1 MAKRELTDK
10 EKKIL
15 ERIGSSEAAQ
25 RSRQVL
31 DLYRK
36 KDEAD
41 RAYEEAQKKSGFADS
56 GIDTNKYFDVE
67 GADLLAKKKEADA
80 AVAAYEQSNA
90 GKNFKE
96 RASRITMKQFEQ
108 EFADIEKQ
116 KQQLEN
122 EKGSLWDALKPGGV
136 TPSEWY
142 ENRKEKNAQIKELES
157 KEAKYRAVR
166 DEKKSREETDML
178 PDDVKELLDR
188 YNAFDTANEG
198 IDLAN
203 MFTPAQQKSHAQINS
218 QKLKNEQQKQVIAQ
232 QLEKM
237 GYANYKELAEYRK
250 YVTESESTDKFT
262 QEMSDF
268 TEEHPVVS
276 TAANL
281 ALMPSRVVTG
291 AMGTFKGATDSR
303 ETDLRSNPKSYYYA
317 LTRANREKRET
328 IGEGFEDGVLSANT
342 KKFLYETADS
352 ALESLAAGTMF
363 GPASGLALGVGA
375 MNESVIDSLESGATN
390 TQALVNGIVA
400 GVFEGL
406 FESFSLGRLKAMK
419 EVPVKAIKDAVKN
432 VGKSIL
438 VNFSEEANT
447 ELANLIF
454 DTIYNGGTSQYYEA
468 VTALIGQGY
477 SEKEARSR
485 VILDMAKQVGLAG
498 LGGALMGGF
507 FGGYGSAA
515 GRINYNS
522 QLESTGKSIVDE
534 GVAEQ
539 IIAGAKDV
547 KENDSLRALAEE
559 IVLNEKN
566 EYSKKEYRN
575 IGKAAE
581 LLSEQ
586 TSEDSIATI
595 KEAVAKRLEA
605 LGETGDIQL
614 KAEAIT
620 QTAKNRKLTKKQKA
634 ALEQGTYTKRVI
646 NELTDKSE
654 EFSSVWAD
662 KASEEVDNLYKRRY
676 NSVVKSTEKVT
687 DNKAEK
693 STEVTEQKVEEYKG
707 VLTDTLLR
715 DGQDKDVLSA
725 AVDLCFEYGRNGGY
739 TLQDAVGSKAISEKI
754 APEQRKHAYEA
765 GVYQGLKDTANV
777 RYKGDTVSVFVNGFK
792 GKDNI
797 SRKSYTSAFDVF
809 YSEGAH
815 TAKSFDEA
823 LKANSSL
830 LSYIG
835 NGVAQKA
842 FEQGRKL
849 TESQSIVPAVSR
861 KKPVVLG
868 EYKSKTLEEKEVD
881 VFFESLAKKLGVNI
895 TRVQSIN
902 AKNGRR
908 ANAYVDINK
917 GEVVSSASS
926 DNEYQSTIHESVHIA
941 YAYNAEKMRPV
952 AKAVKEFFISKH
964 SAVKLE
970 ETLRSYEQ
978 NYEGDRAAAEE
989 EFIADCIAG
998 MFSTDEGVND
1008 FLSWL
1013 EKDSGYNAEEKKTI
1027 LQKLSDWILEIIDA
1041 IEELMQGKS
1050 LNDVA
1055 AEFAK
1060 EETARFKEIRQMFL
1074 EVLDEVAEG
1083 TVGRETKNTAEGGV
1097 KMSIKVTR
1105 NMAYAEQIE
1114 KYFAGELNRSDSLYL
1129 GVPSEMLQKTGFSSN
1144 PFAMNQGDLRK
1155 SNEKTAKN
1163 KKYSRHGV
1171 PRKFFKNMPKYLN
1184 EAVVFIENENGIT
1197 VVTDYFML
1205 DEKEQVS
1212 YVIAGVLQDEK
1223 MENDTVN
1230 LVKSVYPLDDF
1241 TVRITKAAEKGCLV
1255 ITDKQKAQTILTTV
1269 GVQPSEVSRL
1279 FELSKDSLSQN
1290 IINVKQKQLDII
1302 NKVNPAPN
1310 TYSTWIRSVDD
1321 IKTLA
1326 ETLEDSDWA
1335 DADEFNPDL
1344 TREMIEDAIEKGEI
1358 KVYSSYPIKQGV
1370 FVSPSYM
1377 EAESYSGDGN
1387 VYSKNVSVD
1396 DVAWIDP
1403 TQGMYV
1409 KFSFAGVKA
1418 KTANIDTLDAAQRL
1432 EDIGKADAEDI
1443 RRQTGWFRGMDGM
1456 WRFELDDSKM
1466 VIRDTDITSGET
1478 KLAEVLDYPELFEA
1492 YPQLKNVTISAF
1504 PSIFRF
1510 GVKGSYNSERN
1521 EISLSD
1527 EFLVNSKVYR
1537 ELEAL
1542 KKSDE
1547 YVAYKERLES
1557 VAREHG
1563 EKRLRLSKEFKKIR
1577 ESKLYTDMVDLL
1589 YKLDDEEKV
1598 EEYKKAEK
1606 EWQSSTLGKRYE
1618 DIREELKR
1626 MDEVNPQADV
1636 EKAFR
1641 ESELGK
1647 RYRELTVDVFGGE
1660 VINDKDTRNTL
1671 IHEIQHAIQ
1680 HIEGFASG
1688 ASPAYWKDINANPFS
1703 YTPSEIKQLEDARK
1717 KAADYLYM
1725 IEDEDIRDDAQ
1736 RYWYLNEHYFDDNL
1750 DTDAVDKEI
1759 AEIEA
1764 RAEAFGYQD
1773 KLDRYFELEN
1783 KVSLTFNKIEKR
1795 RKRNPDE
1802 LYRNTAGEI
1811 EARDS
1816 TKRLDMTADER
1827 KNTRPDIDRKDV
1839 VFADGGV
1846 SYDFVGHT
1854 VDGIEVY
1861 ETSEEIKALPY
1872 AERKKIFSNIMSS
1885 QFYGRTAKFFR
1896 NGHDYY
1902 AKFDESSIDKN
1913 IAGDKDSSPKGWR
1926 AKINVGADGNIF
1938 ELVEN
1943 SLYDHSKPETGK
1955 GGAPHKKINYWDY
1968 FVKTV
1973 QIDNMV
1979 YDVLINIRRKNSQ
1992 DYVYSIRLWENKKI
2006 KVSPPVGPSKMSS
2019 VNLGAQHSADNI
2031 SQSND
2036 SVKPSLDWIDFAE
2049 QQAKERSAVS
2059 KVTEL
2064 EKINEELRAQIR
2076 HPGVKHIVSQLAV
2089 QKVARKLKSGY
2100 MSKINFHVLAD
2111 ELNTLYGYIANENG
2125 LNWANVQIHLESI
2138 ATKILDESKFKNPDI
2153 SDYAKEVL
2161 RDVRSV
2167 KMKLNDRQK
2176 AAVASQYGSYN
2187 EFRKRMMGTLVLSE
2201 EGMSLDERWKEL
2213 SGAYPIFDSSV
2224 ADADQPLEMVEV
2236 VAALRSTY
2244 EDMHGM
2250 DYDSAKDMLMTEIY
2264 EQYFEVPETKYVSE
2278 EYAIKLARA
2287 KADYGARVKEAKAE
2301 FKRQRDEAY
2310 KKARAEYGENLK
2322 GIRAEQQE
2330 ELLKAKT
2337 RYNMR
2342 AQNIADTRTKE
2353 KKRAVV
2359 ERNVKRLDKLLRSP
2373 GKGAPSA
2380 GTNKYG
2386 QDYVHLTNIPE
2397 AFRRA
2402 VIDFCSI
2409 FIEHDAGVF
2418 KGVIKKGDSVTV
2430 REKKVE
2436 QLRKIYEMMQ
2446 KSESYLNQTV
2456 AEEMKE
2462 KIDTVAEIM
2471 ADRRLSQLSIE
2482 EIDTVIEVTDYITA
2496 SINAQVAVWVDG
2508 KKSTVEK
2515 EGKAIIAELERKGG
2529 LKYIGDEAYRIG
2541 KTLGV
2546 NNYKP
2551 VYFFERVG
2559 GPLEKL
2565 FLAIQ
2570 NDGQKAYA
2578 RNINAAAAFM
2588 EGINKKYNYQ
2598 KWQDEKELVLE
2609 TVQGH
2614 KLKLTKAQAMHIY
2627 ATAQREMLA
2636 GKDAMHLM
2644 QGGIVFEGE
2653 IEADKVETTKEE
2665 RKADRKAGRKIRKK
2679 KLAVKYKTENGD
2691 AHRIHHDDVS
2701 KISDYLTAEQ
2711 KAFIDECV
2719 NYLSVDMAALGNEIS
2734 MELYG
2739 IKRFIKKYY
2748 IPYNSAKNFIYRKM
2762 GENGNAMLK
2771 NKSFTKETVFGANN
2785 PLVVGDFLEVIVSHI
2800 EEMSMYNAM
2809 VLPLDYFNRVW
2820 NYNDIAIEDDD
2831 TKSRKSVRSAMQ
2843 TAYGTEYVTYVE
2855 QLLEDIN
2862 GGINTDAREKAID
2875 KLTSRFK
2882 KAAVLGS
2889 ASVVIQ
2895 QPSAVVR
2902 AFAEINPIYFAH
2914 LPFKGRKEAWER
2926 ALKYSSTAL
2935 LKDIGGF
2942 DTVSGQST
2950 VDWLTKTEY
2959 KGKDKVLKLFTD
2971 SEYRDDI
2978 LAWGPSFADKVT
2990 WAHIWKA
2997 CEKEVRANNRGVSGE
3012 AFYEA
3017 VGKRFDEVINK
3028 TQVYDSVLTRSAHMR
3043 SKSSTMKAVT
3053 AFMSE
3058 PTTQANML
3066 ASAAFDMKN
3075 GNKGKAVRK
3084 ISAVVGS
3091 QLFNAA
3097 LVSIIYG
3104 ARDDDEDETLAEK
3117 YISELVNN
3125 FLSSLNP
3132 LSIIPLYKDVV
3143 SIMQGFDVKR
3153 ADMNIISK
3161 FVDAIQKVFSK
3172 SDKLSTWD
3180 RVSGVI
3186 GAAGDIWGIPLTN
3199 IIRDSEAVLNVA
3211 KNIKGIEDTTGKGI
3225 LYAISDDFAPE
3236 LQKLEW
3242 YEPSSKDERLY
3253 EAFSS
3258 NDEKMYNRLAAQYK
3272 TGSAIKSAL
3281 KGQIEDGYLEGKLTD
3296 EEAMMQFRRLGFSE
3310 NEAYY
3315 EVRKLK
3321 EPVAEEGSEDSNAAF
3336 RSFSEMQGIQS
3347 AADAELEA
3355 ERKDAEDEGK
3365 TYSADADYT
3374 WLRDKLKV
3382 ADAEGVAEE
3391 IKQLKD
3397 MGVDESKINAV
3408 VKKWLKENDADVQS
3422 QADQSLKGNY
3432 TSYESRIKRIADI
3445 YGVDA
3450 STVASAVRSAAGS
3463 NSDPLEGT
3471 LYALGDLHF
3480 AVESGSDT
3488 TIRTVT
3494 TEILNA
3500 KLKLKLAEGVAYD
3513 DAYKSVKQGIRT
3525 SLISKFKSAYVAGN
3539 STAQAQIRRQ
3549 LWSTGLW
3556 DSLDKLYDTL
3566 DGWVDE

>member
-1 MAKRELTDK
+1 MAKRELTDREK
-10 EKKIL
+10 EIL
-15 ERIGSSEAAQ
+15 GRIGSNEAAQ

-36 KDEAD
+36 QEEAD
-41 RAYEEAQKKSGFADS
+41 KAYEEAKKKSRFTGS
-56 GIDTNKYFDVE
+56 GIGAAAYNHFDTE

-80 AVAAYEQSNA
+80 AVAAFEQSNA
-90 GKNFKE
+90 DSNFRQ
-96 RASRITMKQFEQ
+96 RASRLTMKQFEQ
-108 EFADIEKQ
+108 EFAEIERQ
-116 KQQLEN
+116 KQQLEA
-122 EKGSLWDALKPGGV
+122 EKGSFWDALKPGGV
-136 TPSEWY
+136 TPSQW
-142 ENRKEKNAQIKELES
+142 NASRKEKNAQIEELES

-166 DEKKSREETDML
+166 DEKKSHEETDML
-178 PDDVKELLDR
+178 PDDVKALLDS
-188 YNAFDTANEG
+188 YNALDTANEG
-198 IDLAN
+198 IDFSN
-203 MFTPAQQKSHAQINS
+203 MFTPAQQKSHTQINS
-218 QKLKNEQQKQVIAQ
+218 QKLKNEQQKQAVAE
-232 QLEKM
+232 QLKKM
-237 GYANYKELAEYRK
+237 GYSNYKELAEYRK
-250 YVTESESTDKFT
+250 YVNESEGTDKFT
-262 QEMSDF
+262 QEMSDLSKK
-268 TEEHPVVS
+268 HPVAS

-281 ALMPSRVVTG
+281 ALMPARLMTG
-291 AMGTFKGATDSR
+291 AMGTLKGVTDNK
-303 ETDLRSNPKSYYYA
+303 ETDLGSNPKSTYYT
-317 LTRANREKRET
+317 LTRANKEKRKA
-328 IGEGFEDGVLSANT
+328 IGESFEDGVLSANT

-363 GPASGLALGVGA
+363 GPASGAMLGLGA
-375 MNESVIDSLESGATN
+375 MNESVIESLEGGRTSTE
-390 TQALVNGIVA
+390 ALVNGIAA

-406 FESFSLGRLKAMK
+406 FESLSLGQLKVFK
-419 EVPVKAIKDAVKN
+419 DVPVKTIKDAVKN
-432 VGKSIL
+432 IGKSVL

-447 ELANLIF
+447 EIANLIF
-454 DTIYNGGTSQYYEA
+454 DTMYNGGTSQYYEG
-468 VTALIGQGY
+468 VTALMGQGY

-485 VILDMAKQVGLAG
+485 VIKDMAKQVGLAG
-498 LGGALMGGF
+498 LGGALMGGT
-507 FGGYGSAA
+507 FGAYGSAA
-515 GRINYNS
+515 GAVNYNS
-522 QLESTGKSIVDE
+522 QLQETGRQIVDYDN
-534 GVAEQ
+534 AETLV
-539 IIAGAKDV
+539 AGAKDV
-547 KENDSLRALAEE
+547 QGNDKLRQLAEDIVFNERAQQKTELEGKIAGLKEEIAGITDEKAAKEKKKELRAL
-559 IVLNEKN
+559 EK
-566 EYSKKEYRN
+566 EADSLYTKKDYRN
-575 IGKAAE
+575 VGKASE
-581 LLSEQ
+581 LLAEQ
-586 TSEDSIATI
+586 TSADRTDVIKKAVSERLKKVGEDNAVVADAIVKKATG
-595 KEAVAKRLEA
+595 KRL
-605 LGETGDIQL
+605 
-614 KAEAIT
+614 
-620 QTAKNRKLTKKQKA
+620 TKSEQKA
-634 ALEQGTYTKRVI
+634 YSSSKKALQVYR
-646 NELTDKSE
+646 ELTGYIYDSE
-654 EFSSVWAD
+654 WAR
-662 KASEEVDNLYKRRY
+662 NLNKDINSLYDRRY
-676 NSVVKSTEKVT
+676 NPKLAKTAEPTAPAENEPVVQSKPQTKEY
-687 DNKAEK
+687 
-693 STEVTEQKVEEYKG
+693 EQKVDNVK
-707 VLTDTLLR
+707 VQLKDALLR

-739 TLQDAVGSKAISEKI
+739 TLQDAVGSRAISEKI

-777 RYKGDTVSVFVNGFK
+777 RYKGDTVSVFVNGFT

-797 SRKSYTSAFDVF
+797 SRKSYASAFDVF

-835 NGVAQKA
+835 NGVAQQA
-842 FEQGRKL
+842 FEQGRKFAE
-849 TESQSIVPAVSR
+849 TESTAPAVSR

-868 EYKSKTLEEKEVD
+868 GYKSKTLEEKEVD

-1027 LQKLSDWILEIIDA
+1027 LQKLADWILEIIDA

-1074 EVLDEVAEG
+1074 EALDEVAEG
-1083 TVGRETKNTAEGGV
+1083 TVGRETKNTAESGV

-1105 NMAYAEQIE
+1105 NMDYAEQIR
-1114 KYFAGELNRSDSLYL
+1114 KYFAGELSRSDSLYL
-1129 GVPSEMLQKTGFSSN
+1129 GVPSEMLQKAGFSSN

-1171 PRKFFKNMPKYLN
+1171 PRNFFKNMPKHLN
-1184 EAVVFIENENGIT
+1184 EAVVFIENENGVT

-1212 YVIAGVLQDEK
+1212 YVIAGVLQDAK

-1241 TVRITKAAEKGCLV
+1241 TIRITKAAETGCLV

-1279 FELSKDSLSQN
+1279 FELSRNSLSQN

-1432 EDIGKADAEDI
+1432 EDIGKADAEES
-1443 RRQTGWFRGMDGM
+1443 T
-1456 WRFELDDSKM
+1456 
-1466 VIRDTDITSGET
+1466 TSIKE
-1478 KLAEVLDYPELFEA
+1478 
-1492 YPQLKNVTISAF
+1492 QLKNNTEML
-1504 PSIFRF
+1504 
-1510 GVKGSYNSERN
+1510 NSMN
-1521 EISLSD
+1521 I
-1527 EFLVNSKVYR
+1527 VG
-1537 ELEAL
+1537 
-1542 KKSDE
+1542 
-1547 YVAYKERLES
+1547 RL
-1557 VAREHG
+1557 
-1563 EKRLRLSKEFKKIR
+1563 
-1577 ESKLYTDMVDLL
+1577 
-1589 YKLDDEEKV
+1589 
-1598 EEYKKAEK
+1598 
-1606 EWQSSTLGKRYE
+1606 
-1618 DIREELKR
+1618 
-1626 MDEVNPQADV
+1626 N
-1636 EKAFR
+1636 
-1641 ESELGK
+1641 
-1647 RYRELTVDVFGGE
+1647 
-1660 VINDKDTRNTL
+1660 
-1671 IHEIQHAIQ
+1671 
-1680 HIEGFASG
+1680 
-1688 ASPAYWKDINANPFS
+1688 
-1703 YTPSEIKQLEDARK
+1703 
-1717 KAADYLYM
+1717 
-1725 IEDEDIRDDAQ
+1725 
-1736 RYWYLNEHYFDDNL
+1736 
-1750 DTDAVDKEI
+1750 
-1759 AEIEA
+1759 
-1764 RAEAFGYQD
+1764 
-1773 KLDRYFELEN
+1773 EN
-1783 KVSLTFNKIEKR
+1783 KVFYNKQGIVTWIVDKLKNTGDTIQRKNFGDIVFDIKRIRNGLRYFKTNEERLALALVPDVLRKGVEIGYHSEHKDRIYDTFTFAAPIEINGVRGNMAVVVRASEKNYYKVHRLLLPDGSQFVFNKKGDI
-1795 RKRNPDE
+1795 
-1802 LYRNTAGEI
+1802 
-1811 EARDS
+1811 S
-1816 TKRLDMTADER
+1816 ER
-1827 KNTRPDIDRKDV
+1827 
-1839 VFADGGV
+1839 A
-1846 SYDFVGHT
+1846 
-1854 VDGIEVY
+1854 
-1861 ETSEEIKALPY
+1861 
-1872 AERKKIFSNIMSS
+1872 
-1885 QFYGRTAKFFR
+1885 
-1896 NGHDYY
+1896 
-1902 AKFDESSIDKN
+1902 
-1913 IAGDKDSSPKGWR
+1913 
-1926 AKINVGADGNIF
+1926 
-1938 ELVEN
+1938 
-1943 SLYDHSKPETGK
+1943 
-1955 GGAPHKKINYWDY
+1955 GGANKSSGLSPTENISINSIPDSAEN
-1968 FVKTV
+1968 VKT
-1973 QIDNMV
+1973 
-1979 YDVLINIRRKNSQ
+1979 
-1992 DYVYSIRLWENKKI
+1992 
-2006 KVSPPVGPSKMSS
+2006 
-2019 VNLGAQHSADNI
+2019 
-2031 SQSND
+2031 
-2036 SVKPSLDWIDFAE
+2036 SLDWVEFAE
-2049 QQAKERSAVS
+2049 KQEKERSAVS

-2064 EKINEELRAQIR
+2064 EKIVDELRSKIQ
-2076 HPGVKHIVSQLAV
+2076 HPGVKHIVNTAAV
-2089 QKVARKLKSGY
+2089 QKVARSLKSGY
-2100 MSKINFHVLAD
+2100 MSKINVHVLSD
-2111 ELNTLYGYIANENG
+2111 ELGTLYSYLANENG
-2125 LNWANVQIHLESI
+2125 LNWDNVQIHLENI
-2138 ATKILDESKFKNPDI
+2138 AAKILDESKYKNPDI
-2153 SDYAKEVL
+2153 SEYSKDIL
-2161 RDVRSV
+2161 REIRSV
-2167 KMKLNDRQK
+2167 KIQLNDKQK
-2176 AAVASQYGSYN
+2176 NAVANKYGSYN
-2187 EFRKRMMGTLVLSE
+2187 EFRKKTMGTLVLSN
-2201 EGMSLDERWKEL
+2201 EGMSLDQRWGEL
-2213 SGAYPIFDSSV
+2213 CDKYPMFDKNTS
-2224 ADADQPLEMVEV
+2224 DADQPIVLMDI
-2236 VAALRSTY
+2236 VASLRQTY
-2244 EDMHGM
+2244 EDSYGM
-2250 DYDSAKDMLMTEIY
+2250 DYDSAKEMLMAEIY
-2264 EQYFEVPETKYVSE
+2264 EQYFEVPETKYISE
-2278 EYAIKLARA
+2278 EYALKLARA
-2287 KADYGARVKEAKAE
+2287 KADYGERLKEAKTE
-2301 FKRQRDEAY
+2301 FKRQREEAY
-2310 KKARAEYGENLK
+2310 KKAKAEYGETLK
-2322 GIRAEQQE
+2322 GIREEQQE
-2330 ELLKAKT
+2330 ELLKAKA

-2353 KKRAVV
+2353 KKRNNII
-2359 ERNVKRLDKLLRSP
+2359 RNVKRLDKLLRNP

-2386 QDYVHLTNIPE
+2386 KDYVHLTNIPQE
-2397 AFRRA
+2397 FRKA

-2409 FIEHDAGVF
+2409 FIENDAGVF
-2418 KGVIKKGDSVTV
+2418 SGVVKSDNVTV

-2446 KSESYLNQTV
+2446 KSESYLNQSV
-2456 AEEMKE
+2456 AEEMQK

-2471 ADRRLSQLSIE
+2471 ADKRLSQLSIDE
-2482 EIDTVIEVTDYITA
+2482 LDTVIEVTDYITA
-2496 SINAQVAVWVDG
+2496 SINAQVAVWVEG

-2515 EGKAIIAELERKGG
+2515 EGKAIIAELEKKGG
-2529 LKYIGDEAYRIG
+2529 RKYIGDEAYRIG
-2541 KTLGV
+2541 KALGV

-2570 NDGQKAYA
+2570 NDGQRVYA

-2588 EGINKKYNYQ
+2588 ESINKKYNYK

-2614 KLKLTKAQAMHIY
+2614 RLKLTKAQAMHIY
-2627 ATAQREMLA
+2627 ATARREILA
-2636 GKDAMHLM
+2636 GKDAAHLM

-2653 IEADKVETTKEE
+2653 IEADTVKVKDE
-2665 RKADRKAGRKIRKK
+2665 RTGQKK
-2679 KLAVKYKTENGD
+2679 HKLTSKVFKFKTENGD
-2691 AHRIHHDDVS
+2691 AHRIHYDDVT
-2701 KISDYLTAEQ
+2701 KIEAYLTAEQ
-2711 KAFIDECV
+2711 RAFIDECIK
-2719 NYLSVDMAALGNEIS
+2719 YLSVDMAALGNEIS

-2739 IKRFIKKYY
+2739 IKRFNEKYY

-2785 PLVVGDFLEVIVSHI
+2785 PLVVGDFLEVIASHI

-2820 NYNDIAIEDDD
+2820 NYNDIAVEDDK
-2831 TKSRKSVRSAMQ
+2831 TESRKSVRSAMQ
-2843 TAYGTEYVTYVE
+2843 TAYGSEYVTYIE

-2882 KAAVLGS
+2882 KTAVLGS

-2895 QPSAVVR
+2895 QPSAAVR

-2997 CEKEVRANNRGVSGE
+2997 CEKEARANNRALTGE

-3058 PTTQANML
+3058 PTTQANMI
-3066 ASAAFDMKN
+3066 ASAAFDVKN

-3091 QLFNAA
+3091 QLFNAV

-3104 ARDDDEDETLAEK
+3104 ARDDDENETLAEK
-3117 YISELVNN
+3117 YISEVVNN

-3143 SIMQGFDVKR
+3143 SLMQGFDVKR
-3153 ADMNIISK
+3153 PDMNIISK

-3186 GAAGDIWGIPLTN
+3186 GAVGDIWGIPLTN
-3199 IIRDSEAVLNVA
+3199 IIRDSEALLNVA

-3236 LQKLEW
+3236 FQKLEW
-3242 YEPSSKDERLY
+3242 YEPSSKDKRLY
-3253 EAFSS
+3253 YAFRD
-3258 NDEKMYNRLAAQYK
+3258 NDEKMYNRLASQYK
-3272 TGSAIKSAL
+3272 TGGAIKSAL
-3281 KGQIEDGYLEGKLTD
+3281 KKQIEENYLEEKLTD
-3296 EEAMMQFRRLGFSE
+3296 EGAIAQLRRLGFSE

-3321 EPVAEEGSEDSNAAF
+3321 EPVAEEESEYGNAAF
-3336 RSFSEMQGIQS
+3336 KSFSEMQTIQS
-3347 AADAELEA
+3347 EADAELEA
-3355 ERKDAEDEGK
+3355 ERKEAEDEGE
-3365 TYSADADYT
+3365 TYSEDADYT
-3374 WLRDKLKV
+3374 WLRDKLK
-3382 ADAEGVAEE
+3382 AGNKEAIAEE
-3391 IKQLKD
+3391 IDLLKEK
-3397 MGVDESKINAV
+3397 GVSEDKISSEI
-3408 VKKWLKENDADVQS
+3408 KKWLKENDSDVIS
-3422 QADQSLKGNY
+3422 QAEQSLKGNY
-3432 TSYESRIKRIADI
+3432 SSYESRVKRIADK
-3445 YGVDA
+3445 YGIDE

-3463 NSDPLEGT
+3463 SSDSIEGT
-3471 LYALGDLHF
+3471 VYALGDLHF
-3480 AVESGSDT
+3480 ALDKGSEQ
-3488 TIRTVT
+3488 TISD
-3494 TEILNA
+3494 ISKQIFNA
-3500 KLKLKLAEGVAYD
+3500 KLNLKRNEGEEYDKAYSSVRSGMRSSITSKWKE
-3513 DAYKSVKQGIRT
+3513 AYI
-3525 SLISKFKSAYVAGN
+3525 AGN
-3539 STAQAQIRRQ
+3539 STVKAQIRRR
-3549 LWSTGLW
+3549 LWATGLW

-3566 DGWVDE
+3566 DRWVEE

>member
-1 MAKRELTDK
+1 MAKRELTDREK
-10 EKKIL
+10 EIL

-41 RAYEEAQKKSGFADS
+41 KAYEEAQKKSGFAGN
-56 GIDTNKYFDVE
+56 GIATDKYFDAE
-67 GADLLAKKKEADA
+67 GADLLARKKEADA

-90 GKNFKE
+90 DNNFRE

-116 KQQLEN
+116 KQQLES

-142 ENRKEKNAQIKELES
+142 ENRKEKNAQIKDLES

-178 PDDVKELLDR
+178 PDDVKGLLDR
-188 YNAFDTANEG
+188 YNALDTANEG

-218 QKLKNEQQKQVIAQ
+218 QKLKNEQQKQAVAQ

-291 AMGTFKGATDSR
+291 AMGTLKGATDSR

-352 ALESLAAGTMF
+352 ALESLAAGTLF
-363 GPASGLALGVGA
+363 GHAGGLALGVGA

-390 TQALVNGIVA
+390 TQALVNGIAA
-400 GVFEGL
+400 GVFEGF
-406 FESFSLGRLKAMK
+406 FESVSLSRLNAMK

-432 VGKSIL
+432 VGKSVL

-447 ELANLIF
+447 EIANLIF
-454 DTIYNGGTSQYYEA
+454 DTMYNGGTSQYYEG
-468 VTALIGQGY
+468 VTALMGQGY

-485 VILDMAKQVGLAG
+485 VIKDMAKQVGLAG

-534 GVAEQ
+534 GATEQ

-581 LLSEQ
+581 LLAEQ

-595 KEAVAKRLEA
+595 KEAVAERLEA

-620 QTAKNRKLTKKQKA
+620 QIAKNQKLTKKQKA
-634 ALEQGTYTKRVI
+634 ALEQGTYTKIVI
-646 NELTDKSE
+646 NELTDKNG

-662 KASEEVDNLYKRRY
+662 KSSEEVDNLYKRRY
-676 NSVVKSTEKVT
+676 NSVVKSTEKAT

-693 STEVTEQKVEEYKG
+693 STEATEQKVEEYKG

-715 DGQDKDVLSA
+715 DGQDKEVLNA
-725 AVDLCFEYGRNGGY
+725 AVDLCFEYGRSGNY
-739 TLQDAVGSKAISEKI
+739 TLQDAVESKTISDSI
-754 APEQRKHAYEA
+754 APEQRQHAYEA
-765 GVYQGLKDTANV
+765 GVYQGLKDIGNV
-777 RYKGDTVSVFVNGFK
+777 RYEGETAAAFANGFT
-792 GKDNI
+792 GKDKA
-797 SRKSYTSAFDVF
+797 SRKSYADSFDAFYAEGLHTS
-809 YSEGAH
+809 
-815 TAKSFDEA
+815 KSFSEA
-823 LKANSSL
+823 LKSNESL
-830 LSYIG
+830 LPYISR
-835 NGVAQKA
+835 NVAEKA
-842 FEQGRKL
+842 FEAGR
-849 TESQSIVPAVSR
+849 TQSEKDSAVPVSSR
-861 KKPVVLG
+861 SKPQMNVG
-868 EYKSKTLEEKEVD
+868 YNSKTLEEKEID
-881 VFFESLAKKLGVNI
+881 VFFESLANKLGVKI
-895 TRVQSIN
+895 TRTQSLGHQ
-902 AKNGRR
+902 GRR

-917 GEVVSSASS
+917 GEVTSSASS
-926 DNEYQSTIHESVHIA
+926 DNEYQSTVHESVHIA
-941 YAYNAEKMRPV
+941 YAYNGEKMRPI
-952 AKAVKEFFISKH
+952 AKAIKEFYISKH
-964 SAVKLE
+964 SAPELQQM
-970 ETLRSYEQ
+970 LRSYAQ
-978 NYEGDRAAAEE
+978 NYKADTAAAEE

-1008 FLSWL
+1008 FINWLQEESGYSASEKKNIL
-1013 EKDSGYNAEEKKTI
+1013 EKLTEW
-1027 LQKLSDWILEIIDA
+1027 LLEIVDRI
-1041 IEELMQGKS
+1041 
-1050 LNDVA
+1050 
-1055 AEFAK
+1055 
-1060 EETARFKEIRQMFL
+1060 KEIISEGHLNGVAKDFAETEAERYSDIRKQFL
-1074 EVLDEVAEG
+1074 EALNEIKSAEG
-1083 TVGRETKNTAEGGV
+1083 NKKSTAEGGV
-1097 KMSIKVTR
+1097 IKLSLMNDESFTDNVDAII
-1105 NMAYAEQIE
+1105 NMTDEVALKNKEEGNFVKVMKNTPAVILENVNDSADYEVIIRFDALYLAARSDGVLKGHYHNLAEKIKKLPEFLE
-1114 KYFAGELNRSDSLYL
+1114 KPDAIVRMNTGRLNILTTITTPRGKNGIISMELNTVKDINSNYKKYNLVVSVFSAKDNYTKNNLVNNGVKAEYKKEDLSQVNPQLYEWLAIVNDKSFNNNIPQNDIVVNSQDMQNSEKKFSYAAADSKYLTAVENGDAEAAQKMVDEEAKSKGYDSPMLYHGTHSFGFTSFDLDKMDDKRSIFL
-1129 GVPSEMLQKTGFSSN
+1129 T
-1144 PFAMNQGDLRK
+1144 
-1155 SNEKTAKN
+1155 SNEKIASTYSGVTGTKKIGESSAVNTADMSAEEIVKT
-1163 KKYSRHGV
+1163 
-1171 PRKFFKNMPKYLN
+1171 LN
-1184 EAVVFIENENGIT
+1184 EYDAKYKAGTTEGPHNYELYDYGKTNKLINSVNDGIDKLRTTVDSEIKSYAEKMAVDF
-1197 VVTDYFML
+1197 
-1205 DEKEQVS
+1205 DEKDAKIHRQLVSLKERLDKYDYHNLSTPIYLLLHHTDVFKGSAEIAELEKNIRLMNQVRS
-1212 YVIAGVLQDEK
+1212 KDLSSGVVVDEALGGYVIEVMEVDQAREYLDNRLKAGNYSLYAK
-1223 MENDTVN
+1223 
-1230 LVKSVYPLDDF
+1230 LGKS
-1241 TVRITKAAEKGCLV
+1241 LV
-1255 ITDKQKAQTILTTV
+1255 IDGKGALWNDIRHWATTLDV
-1269 GVQPSEVSRL
+1269 KPSEVNVVKKGDFYELVDNKTNEIVDGGSIAVNSYSEELANTNKDRL
-1279 FELSKDSLSQN
+1279 R
-1290 IINVKQKQLDII
+1290 VMM
-1302 NKVNPAPN
+1302 VNTAN
-1310 TYSTWIRSVDD
+1310 SILH
-1321 IKTLA
+1321 IKT
-1326 ETLEDSDWA
+1326 ENMNT
-1335 DADEFNPDL
+1335 
-1344 TREMIEDAIEKGEI
+1344 TREIAKFAKERGYDSVVFKDIRDNGGWNGEVGYDELADI
-1358 KVYSSYPIKQGV
+1358 YVIFDVNSVKSADPVTYD
-1370 FVSPSYM
+1370 
-1377 EAESYSGDGN
+1377 ESGDVIPLTERFN
-1387 VYSKNVSVD
+1387 D
-1396 DVAWIDP
+1396 D
-1403 TQGMYV
+1403 T
-1409 KFSFAGVKA
+1409 
-1418 KTANIDTLDAAQRL
+1418 
-1432 EDIGKADAEDI
+1432 EDI
-1443 RRQTGWFRGMDGM
+1443 RFSYK
-1456 WRFELDDSKM
+1456 DSSNKSL
-1466 VIRDTDITSGET
+1466 TSKG
-1478 KLAEVLDYPELFEA
+1478 KKKYN
-1492 YPQLKNVTISAF
+1492 KNSV
-1504 PSIFRF
+1504 
-1510 GVKGSYNSERN
+1510 Y
-1521 EISLSD
+1521 D
-1527 EFLVNSKVYR
+1527 EFTSNGMQWAYNEGTKIGDTKYLFNPNTDKHCIIEATKNDVGFVILK
-1537 ELEAL
+1537 ELT
-1542 KKSDE
+1542 DE
-1547 YVAYKERLES
+1547 ERSEMYGRIRKTDNGI
-1557 VAREHG
+1557 REHISTFIAERG
-1563 EKRLRLSKEFKKIR
+1563 SGSNSGSS
-1577 ESKLYTDMVDLL
+1577 ESKRGHGSDVRF
-1589 YKLDDEEKV
+1589 
-1598 EEYKKAEK
+1598 
-1606 EWQSSTLGKRYE
+1606 SSE
-1618 DIREELKR
+1618 
-1626 MDEVNPQADV
+1626 
-1636 EKAFR
+1636 
-1641 ESELGK
+1641 
-1647 RYRELTVDVFGGE
+1647 
-1660 VINDKDTRNTL
+1660 
-1671 IHEIQHAIQ
+1671 
-1680 HIEGFASG
+1680 EGFQGNESG
-1688 ASPAYWKDINANPFS
+1688 NLERDGENNQGSQ
-1703 YTPSEIKQLEDARK
+1703 SEIK
-1717 KAADYLYM
+1717 
-1725 IEDEDIRDDAQ
+1725 
-1736 RYWYLNEHYFDDNL
+1736 
-1750 DTDAVDKEI
+1750 
-1759 AEIEA
+1759 
-1764 RAEAFGYQD
+1764 
-1773 KLDRYFELEN
+1773 
-1783 KVSLTFNKIEKR
+1783 
-1795 RKRNPDE
+1795 
-1802 LYRNTAGEI
+1802 
-1811 EARDS
+1811 
-1816 TKRLDMTADER
+1816 
-1827 KNTRPDIDRKDV
+1827 
-1839 VFADGGV
+1839 
-1846 SYDFVGHT
+1846 
-1854 VDGIEVY
+1854 
-1861 ETSEEIKALPY
+1861 
-1872 AERKKIFSNIMSS
+1872 
-1885 QFYGRTAKFFR
+1885 
-1896 NGHDYY
+1896 
-1902 AKFDESSIDKN
+1902 
-1913 IAGDKDSSPKGWR
+1913 
-1926 AKINVGADGNIF
+1926 
-1938 ELVEN
+1938 
-1943 SLYDHSKPETGK
+1943 
-1955 GGAPHKKINYWDY
+1955 
-1968 FVKTV
+1968 
-1973 QIDNMV
+1973 
-1979 YDVLINIRRKNSQ
+1979 
-1992 DYVYSIRLWENKKI
+1992 
-2006 KVSPPVGPSKMSS
+2006 
-2019 VNLGAQHSADNI
+2019 
-2031 SQSND
+2031 
-2036 SVKPSLDWIDFAE
+2036 PSLEWVEFAE
-2049 QQAKERSAVS
+2049 KQAKERSAVS

-2111 ELNTLYGYIANENG
+2111 ELNTLYSYIANENG

-2167 KMKLNDRQK
+2167 KIKLNDRQK

-2213 SGAYPIFDSSV
+2213 SGAYPIFDSAV

-2236 VAALRSTY
+2236 VNALRSTY

-2397 AFRRA
+2397 AFRKA

-2436 QLRKIYEMMQ
+2436 QLRKIYDMMQ
-2446 KSESYLNQTV
+2446 NSESYLSQTV
-2456 AEEMKE
+2456 ADEMQG

-2482 EIDTVIEVTDYITA
+2482 ELDTVIEVTDYITA

-2515 EGKAIIAELERKGG
+2515 EGKAVIAELEKKGERRYLG
-2529 LKYIGDEAYRIG
+2529 GEAYRIG

-2588 EGINKKYNYQ
+2588 AGINKKYNYQ

-2614 KLKLTKAQAMHIY
+2614 RLKLTKAQAMHIY
-2627 ATAQREMLA
+2627 ATARREMLA

-2653 IEADKVETTKEE
+2653 IEADTVEVK
-2665 RKADRKAGRKIRKK
+2665 DKK
-2679 KLAVKYKTENGD
+2679 TGKKHKQLKDNVFKYKKEDGS
-2691 AHRIHHDDVS
+2691 AHRIHYDDVT

-2711 KAFIDECV
+2711 KAFIDECI

-2739 IKRFIKKYY
+2739 IKRFNEKYY

-2785 PLVVGDFLEVIVSHI
+2785 PLVVGDFLEVIASHI

-2820 NYNDIAIEDDD
+2820 NYNDIAVEDDKTD
-2831 TKSRKSVRSAMQ
+2831 SRKSVRSAMQ

-2895 QPSAVVR
+2895 QPSAAVR

-2914 LPFKGRKEAWER
+2914 LPFKGRKENWER

-2978 LAWGPSFADKVT
+2978 LAWGPGFADKVT

-2997 CEKEVRANNRGVSGE
+2997 CEKEVRANNRGLSGE
-3012 AFYEA
+3012 ALYEA
-3017 VGKRFDEVINK
+3017 VGKRFDDVINK

-3066 ASAAFDMKN
+3066 ASAAFDVKN

-3091 QLFNAA
+3091 QLFNAT

-3104 ARDDDEDETLAEK
+3104 ARDDDENETLAEK
-3117 YISELVNN
+3117 YISEVVNN

-3143 SIMQGFDVKR
+3143 SLMQGFDVKR
-3153 ADMNIISK
+3153 PDMNIISK

-3186 GAAGDIWGIPLTN
+3186 GAVGDIWGIPLTN

-3242 YEPSSKDERLY
+3242 YEPSSKDERLF

-3258 NDEKMYNRLAAQYK
+3258 NDEKMYNRLASQYK
-3272 TGSAIKSAL
+3272 TGGAIKSAL
-3281 KGQIEDGYLEGKLTD
+3281 KGQIEDGYLEGKFTD
-3296 EEAMMQFRRLGFSE
+3296 EEAMAQFRRLGFSE

-3321 EPVAEEGSEDSNAAF
+3321 EPVAGEESEDSNAAF
-3336 RSFSEMQGIQS
+3336 KSFSEMQGIQS

-3355 ERKDAEDEGK
+3355 ERKKADDEGK

-3374 WLRDKLKV
+3374 WLRDKLKAKD
-3382 ADAEGVAEE
+3382 ADGIEEE

-3397 MGVDESKINAV
+3397 MGVDESKINAE

-3422 QADQSLKGNY
+3422 QAEQSLKGNY

-3463 NSDPLEGT
+3463 NSDPIEGT
-3471 LYALGDLHF
+3471 VYALGDLHF

-3488 TIRTVT
+3488 TVRTVT

-3500 KLKLKLAEGVAYD
+3500 KLKLKLAEGEEYD
-3513 DAYKSVKQGIRT
+3513 DAYKTVKQGIRT
-3525 SLISKFKSAYVAGN
+3525 SLSSKFKSSYVAGN
-3539 STAQAQIRRQ
+3539 STVQAQMRRQ
-3549 LWSTGLW
+3549 LWATGLW

-3566 DGWVDE
+3566 NGWVED